1 MEGLRASSMVCRS
14 RSGLFNIWLISGLR
28 WNNTMNP
35 PRILQAGIGDELAHI
50 VGVVHEPLNQG
61 VVQDL
66 AHHIRVAQY
75 LMLHTSM
82 KLAEPIPRA
91 SRPPKPPRDPRP
103 NGVAPTSADKWSAL
117 FNFQSLL
124 TVILLLIC
132 TCAYIRS
139 IFPSLLDRNK
149 VGYVLINSSFT
160 SRHPQGGLERV
171 PIVLIHIN
179 RNVLEMCSDRRKEES
194 LCCVLLRHN
203 GGKHLVLVIDFDP
216 LEGSSTTEPR
226 PSNYIYYRA
235 DLSYEQ

>member
-1 MEGLRASSMVCRS
+1 MALSWFLMSSCIMEGLRASSMVCRS

-35 PRILQAGIGDELAHI
+35 PKNITSR
-50 VGVVHEPLNQG
+50 NS
-61 VVQDL
+61 
-66 AHHIRVAQY
+66 
-75 LMLHTSM
+75 SM